1 MASWRQSRTAVLVVA
16 SLAVFIDL
24 LLYGVIIPIQP
35 ALLEECGINME
46 RLDYYQTLLSG
57 SLAAGLFIS
66 TPIFGIVSDRLRTRK
81 APMLAGLM
89 ALAFSTTFFAFTR
102 SFPLLVVARLAQGI
116 SAAATWVVGF
126 AMVAD
131 AYPSEEGEKNPE
143 GGGGGEGKTMGLG
156 TAIGIVLGA
165 HTVGGFVG
173 PLLGGFLG
181 EHYGLHW
188 PFLLCAALAL
198 IDLLGRLVID
208 PPPPRAPLPTDH
220 SLGMLFLLRQPT
232 VLLTLVTVAFI
243 AASYSSME
251 VFGASW
257 LIRSW
262 GFSESQT
269 SILMLGFILPNM
281 VAAVLVGWLC
291 DRLPRHRIMA
301 VGLLLHA
308 LAAPL
313 VPLANS
319 IVSLIAFSV
328 LFGGTAPIV
337 SAPVSPHLTAIV
349 DRLGGACYA
358 RIYAIFNMTWS
369 VGMMGGPWLVGWMK
383 GQWGFFWGML
393 SVSIL
398 CLVWSPVCWFF
409 NGLPPQQICISA
421 IDDNNDGREGS
432 VRRKISEKESPA
444 TIGGREDLAMSVV
457 PTN

>member
-1 MASWRQSRTAVLVVA
+1 MTSWRQSRTAVLVVA

-35 ALLEECGINME
+35 ALLEECGIDMVH
-46 RLDYYQTLLSG
+46 LDYYQSLLSG
-57 SLAAGLFIS
+57 SLAAGLFVS

-81 APMLAGLM
+81 TPMLAGLI
-89 ALAFSTTFFAFTR
+89 ALALSTTFFAFTR
-102 SFPLLVVARLAQGI
+102 SFPLLVIARLAQGI

-131 AYPSEEGEKNPE
+131 AYPSEREGKDYN
-143 GGGGGEGKTMGLG
+143 GGEAKTMGLG

-173 PLLGGFLG
+173 PLVGGFLG

-208 PPPPRAPLPTDH
+208 PPPPRAPLKTDH

-232 VLLTLVTVAFI
+232 VLITLVTVVFI

-269 SILMLGFILPNM
+269 SILMLGFIFPNM
-281 VAAVLVGWLC
+281 IAAVLVGWLC
-291 DRLPRHRIMA
+291 DRLPCHRIMA
-301 VGLLLHA
+301 MGLLLHA
-308 LAAPL
+308 IAAPL

-319 IVSLIAFSV
+319 VVSLVAFSV
-328 LFGGTAPIV
+328 LFGATAPIV

-358 RIYAIFNMTWS
+358 RLYAIFNMTWS
-369 VGMMGGPWLVGWMK
+369 VGMMCGPWLVGWIK

-398 CLVWSPVCWFF
+398 CLAWSPICWFF
-409 NGLPPQQICISA
+409 NGLPPQQAYTPAIDYDNSGEREQGLERKMAREESFATIQGCEDLTMSA
-421 IDDNNDGREGS
+421 IG
-432 VRRKISEKESPA
+432 
-444 TIGGREDLAMSVV
+444 
-457 PTN
+457 PTD